1 MVQSTSRIV
10 NRGFRGVLIGVAVG
24 GLGMLVSLTPW
35 YLPLETR
42 VGLYQL
48 FHLRGVQTPPM
59 EVAIVA
65 MDGQTGTKLGLPE
78 LPRDWPRSIH
88 AQLIEALVQRGA
100 AVIVFDMD
108 FRRSRDAHE
117 DQILAQAIAAA
128 NRVVLFEHLNGRL
141 QPIEDLNGRHQGAV
155 WLESVE
161 PPLPELAAAAR
172 ALAPFPLPKL
182 NAAVEQYW
190 TFKSS
195 TLDTPTMPAAA
206 LQMYALP
213 SYQQW
218 HALLADSTQ
227 TLSDLPQHS
236 GEIRTPQQFRTL
248 MLETRALFEQQPE
261 LAGRISAA
269 LASSDTRNFSRRVH
283 SALLNLYA
291 GDSGRYLN
299 YYGPPGTITTV
310 PYHAV
315 IKGEDANVA
324 PAAMDFTGKVVFVGY
339 SDLFDPGQPD
349 RFYTVFTRDDGVD
362 LSGVEIAATAFAN
375 LFTGQSVNPLS
386 IGATLGLLL
395 AFGLIVGTLT
405 YLVPAVYGVML
416 AISLSVLYVFAA
428 QLSFN
433 NQQNW
438 WPLATP
444 LLLQLPLALISG
456 LYGQYRLEHRRVLHI
471 SQAIRAYVPE
481 DVSSILTATEF
492 DARSVDKVTYGT
504 CLATDM
510 AGFSTIAEKMGPGE
524 LAGFLNAYFEVLA
537 QALKRHGV
545 KITEFRADAIMC
557 AWTGSADDDSVRC
570 QPVRAALAADQDISR
585 FNLQRALSGNL
596 RIGLADGEFY
606 VGHAGGGGHFVYS
619 IVGDCAN
626 TASRIEGLNKHLGTR
641 ILATASVVNGQNDLL
656 LRYLG
661 KFRFVGK
668 ADALPIVEIVALRS
682 NATAAQRELCERFAS
697 AQAAF
702 EHNDLK
708 LAIQEFENLALN
720 YPYDS
725 ATRFLLI
732 YCKSR
737 LGSDTALNEPGVI
750 IMTTK

>member
-1 MVQSTSRIV
+1 
-10 NRGFRGVLIGVAVG
+10 
-24 GLGMLVSLTPW
+24 
-35 YLPLETR
+35 
-42 VGLYQL
+42 
-48 FHLRGVQTPPM
+48 
-59 EVAIVA
+59 
-65 MDGQTGTKLGLPE
+65 
-78 LPRDWPRSIH
+78 
-88 AQLIEALVQRGA
+88 VQRGA

-195 TLDTPTMPAAA
+195 TLDTPTMPAVA
-206 LQMYALP
+206 LQMYAL
-213 SYQQW
+213 SNYQQW
-218 HALLADSTQ
+218 RELLIRSMQ
-227 TLSDLPQHS
+227 MPLSDLPGHS
-236 GEIRTPQQFRTL
+236 SEIRTPQQLRAL

-269 LASSDTRNFSRRVH
+269 LASRDTGNFSRHVH

-299 YYGPPGTITTV
+299 YYGPPGTISTV

-315 IKGEDANVA
+315 IKGEDPNVA

-375 LFTGQSVNPLS
+375 LHAGQSVNPLS

-416 AISLSVLYVFAA
+416 AMSLSVLYVFAA

-433 NQQNW
+433 NQQSW
-438 WPLATP
+438 WPMATP

-481 DVSSILTATEF
+481 DVSSILTATGF
-492 DARSVDKVTYGT
+492 DARSIDRVTYGT

-510 AGFSTIAEKMGPGE
+510 AGFSTLAERMSPGE
-524 LAGFLNAYFEVLA
+524 LAGFLNAYFDVLA

-570 QPVRAALAADQDISR
+570 LPVRAALAADQDISR
-585 FNLQRALSGNL
+585 FNLQRELSGNL

-641 ILATASVVNGQNDLL
+641 LLATLAVTKGQDDLL
-656 LRYLG
+656 VRYLG

-668 ADALPIVEIVALRS
+668 SESLPIVEIVALRS
-682 NATAAQRELCERFAS
+682 SATAAQRELCERFAC

-708 LAIQEFENLALN
+708 LAIEEFERLAVN
-720 YPYDS
+720 YPHDS
-725 ATRFLLI
+725 ATRFLLT